1 MLEFDLLARA
11 QAIECIGDQSRRVKG
26 NLPARAGLKDI
37 AHSRFGLQALNLS
50 CRQFVVPSRSG
61 SLLCFLVWRLR

>member
-1 MLEFDLLARA
+1 
-11 QAIECIGDQSRRVKG
+11 VKG